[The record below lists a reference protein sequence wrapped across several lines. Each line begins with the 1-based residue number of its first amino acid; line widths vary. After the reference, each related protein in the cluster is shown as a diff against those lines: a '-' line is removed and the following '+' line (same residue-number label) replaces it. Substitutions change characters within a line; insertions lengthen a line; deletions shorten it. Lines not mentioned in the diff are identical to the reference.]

1 MDAKEIRSTVS
12 NLEKTTDDVT
22 ILKLLNI
29 LNDGVKPTEKLLRET
44 KVGVTVNKFRTST
57 NTEINT
63 LVKSMIRTWRDVV
76 QNEKNAKK
84 RAANGDVKKT
94 SSSSTSAAPPSSSS
108 APAAGSTKSKF
119 HQGPRNPKVDGVNTL
134 LYEDSTRNASVSAL
148 YTALAI
154 ERDDPSEKILDVA
167 RNIELGVFKQEYS
180 AVNDAYRN
188 KLRTLTMNL
197 RNKKNPDLRDRLL
210 TGQIAPSKF
219 ITMNPNEMAPES
231 LKQEIEKLN
240 KQNLFDA
247 QGATEKRAVT
257 DRFTCGKCKHKKV
270 SYYQMQTRSA
280 DEPLTTFCTCE
291 NCGNRWKFS
300 WIIVHNLFR
309 TIWTQK
315 LREHLNF
322 VYYRVL
328 QYSL

>member
-1 MDAKEIRSTVS
+1 MGWVGNGGVRVQNITSNQQVWKPTTTPPSLLAMDVKDIKSTVS
-12 NLEKTTDDVT
+12 NLEKTTDDAT

-29 LNDGVKPTEKLLRET
+29 LNDGIEPTEKLLRET
-44 KVGVTVNKFRTST
+44 KVGVAVNKYRS
-57 NTEINT
+57 NANSEIST
-63 LVKSMIRTWRDVV
+63 LVKKMIKRWKEVV

-84 RAANGDVKKT
+84 AQSKENSASASG
-94 SSSSTSAAPPSSSS
+94 SSTPARPAP
-108 APAAGSTKSKF
+108 GSTSGKF
-119 HQGPRNPKVDGVNTL
+119 HNGPRNPKTDGVDTII
-134 LYEDSTRNASVSAL
+134 YDDSTRNASVSAL

-154 ERDDPSEKILDVA
+154 ERDDDSKTILDVA
-167 RNIELGVFKQEYS
+167 IKIETEVFAEEYS
-180 AVNDAYRN
+180 KVNDGYRN

-197 RNKKNPDLRDRLL
+197 RNKKNPDLRANLL
-210 TGQIAPSKF
+210 TGSLKPGKF
-219 ITMNPNEMAPES
+219 IKMSPSEMAPEA
-231 LKQEIEKLN
+231 LRQEMEKLH

-300 WIIVHNLFR
+300 
-309 TIWTQK
+309 
-315 LREHLNF
+315 
-322 VYYRVL
+322 
-328 QYSL
+328 

>member
-44 KVGVTVNKFRTST
+44 KVGVTVNKFRSST
-57 NTEINT
+57 NPEINS
-63 LVKSMIRTWRDVV
+63 LVKLMIRTWRDVV
-76 QNEKNAKK
+76 QAEKNSKK
-84 RAANGDVKKT
+84 RTANGDTKKT
-94 SSSSTSAAPPSSSS
+94 TSSTSATASPSTSK
-108 APAAGSTKSKF
+108 PAAGSTTSKF
-119 HQGPRNPKVDGVNTL
+119 HSGPRNPKIDGVNTA
-134 LYEDSTRNASVSAL
+134 LYDDPTRNASVSAL

-154 ERDDPSEKILDVA
+154 ERDDSNETILGVA
-167 RNIELGVFKQEYS
+167 TNIELGVFKQEYS
-180 AVNDAYRN
+180 AVNDNYRN

-197 RNKKNPDLRDRLL
+197 RNKKNPELRDRLL

-219 ITMNPNEMAPES
+219 ITMAPNEMAPES

-300 WIIVHNLFR
+300 
-309 TIWTQK
+309 
-315 LREHLNF
+315 
-322 VYYRVL
+322 
-328 QYSL
+328 